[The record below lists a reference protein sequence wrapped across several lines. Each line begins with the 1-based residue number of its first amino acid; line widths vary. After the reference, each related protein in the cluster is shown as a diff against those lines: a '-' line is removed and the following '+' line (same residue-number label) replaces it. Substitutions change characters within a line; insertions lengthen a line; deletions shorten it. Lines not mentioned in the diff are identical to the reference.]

1 MSRLETDAGDEWLAS
16 DGAILG
22 KLVNRPVNGGMEL
35 SLAMPQGEPVVA
47 IVEKMNIG
55 AANAFCDLVR
65 GTYNERKAEQ
75 KATSH
80 QHHTELETQRDAENR
95 TEDVPALEEGLQLDF
110 MCPKAVATHCLG
122 LAARLA
128 EVQEEAGHIEG
139 QLSTLYRILEV
150 LNDASTYATEEPS
163 RVPSAESG
171 GNTQPVGDKPRPQEL
186 RESGQGKTSEASEEI
201 G

>member
-150 LNDASTYATEEPS
+150 LNDASEDAAEEPS
-163 RVPSAESG
+163 SVPSAEDSG
-171 GNTQPVGDKPRPQEL
+171 DPQRVGKETRTPEL
-186 RESGQGKTSEASEEI
+186 HKEARAEARDSS
-201 G
+201 